1 MQRLAAEADERWKSQ
16 PSYLDS
22 PNRQQPQ
29 PAVGVKDPGGYVDQ
43 PTEDV
48 QKQGVRTAVE
58 ASDLQEAKKGKKDQS
73 PYEKSQPKGGPS
85 EGWQPEEWT
94 GGITPRR

>member
-22 PNRQQPQ
+22 PDRQQPK
-29 PAVGVKDPGGYVDQ
+29 PAIGVKDPGGYVDA

-48 QKQGVRTAVE
+48 HKQGVRTAVE
-58 ASDLQEAKKGKKDQS
+58 APGLQELDKGQKKAS
-73 PYEKSQPKGGPS
+73 PFEKLQPKGGPS
-85 EGWQPEEWT
+85 EGWKPEEWT
-94 GGITPRR
+94 GSIAPRR